1 MKKYILIGALIAT
14 TFLTGYSTCT
24 DPEPPMPRMHATA
37 YCLQGKTY
45 TGHQV
50 HKGIAATGD
59 KSLLGKIVIVYQ
71 RLPDGSMGDY
81 IGLYEVLDTG
91 CKQGVLDIWCED
103 LDACQDFM
111 DTVYKNGAKGRVY
124 CFFKNAE
131 G

>member
-1 MKKYILIGALIAT
+1 MKKLIVISALMASM
-14 TFLTGYSTCT
+14 FLVGFDTCL
-24 DPEPPMPRMHATA
+24 EPQKPMPRMHATA

-59 KSLLGKIVIVYQ
+59 KSLLGKTVIVYQ

-81 IGLYEVLDTG
+81 VGIFEIEDTG
-91 CKQGVLDIWCED
+91 CSQNVLDVWQPTLED
-103 LDACQDFM
+103 CQDFM

>member
-1 MKKYILIGALIAT
+1 MKKRILTAVLLMAT
-14 TFLTGYSTCT
+14 CLTGFDFCH
-24 DPEPPMPRMHATA
+24 DPQPSMPKMHATA
-37 YCLQGKTY
+37 YCLKGKTY

-50 HKGIAATGD
+50 RKGIAATGD
-59 KSLLGKIVIVYQ
+59 KSLVGKTVLVYQ
-71 RLPDGSMGDY
+71 RLPDGTMGDY
-81 IGLYEVLDTG
+81 VGIYEVLDTG
-91 CKQGVLDIWCED
+91 CKEGVLDIWCED

>member
-14 TFLTGYSTCT
+14 TFLTGFDSSP

-81 IGLYEVLDTG
+81 VGIFEIEDTG
-91 CKQGVLDIWCED
+91 CSQNVLDVWQPTLED
-103 LDACQDFM
+103 CQDFM
-111 DTVYKNGAKGRVY
+111 DTVYMNGAKGRVY